1 MTAIHLST
9 STTPAA
15 ARRPRLFRPEILLVS
30 LVMHL
35 LGLALPL
42 ALLQIYDRILPA
54 QAYGTAV
61 FLVIGVGLA
70 IVLEAVL
77 RYGRQALFA
86 NIGARYEAQ
95 ATMAALDRLQHAD
108 IAKLEKRGTAAISDA
123 LRAIGQVRD
132 FWSGQAGAA
141 LYELPFVALYVALI
155 AYVGGWLALIPLGLF
170 IVAMGFALVWNPQI
184 ERWSSDAE
192 QVNRQRQDF
201 VWSVFGALRYLKAI
215 GAELSL
221 AALWRDINQHSMAVN
236 AELEARLG
244 WLRENAAAIG
254 QLSTV
259 LVVAFGATEVM
270 NGQLTT
276 GALAACTMLAGRS
289 IGPAMSSLGFWSQ
302 RARMGE
308 AQAQVD
314 DLLSLPDAPSF
325 AKPSSAA
332 SSASAAKLSIDQGEL
347 RLEAP
352 SLLDGPV
359 TLAPGEL
366 VHLQTDDTQ
375 AASRLLTA
383 IAGLGHDE
391 GIQVQVDGHAQ
402 SAYSH
407 EAYRSG
413 VALVTR
419 QLALVPGS
427 ILNNLTLYNASLNA
441 LVQPMCEA
449 LGLQAHLDKLK
460 NGVLT
465 DVGPGSAEQ
474 IDEGIYQRIAIVR
487 ALLCQPRILLLD
499 HAASGIDL
507 DGMKRLAALLTAM
520 QGKTTV
526 LIATYKEP
534 LIAACNRTLVLKR
547 TGGVQ

>member
-1 MTAIHLST
+1 
-9 STTPAA
+9 
-15 ARRPRLFRPEILLVS
+15 
-30 LVMHL
+30 MHL

-61 FLVIGVGLA
+61 FLVMGVGVA
-70 IVLEAVL
+70 ILLEAVL

-95 ATMAALDRLQHAD
+95 ATMAALERLQLAD
-108 IAKLEKRGTAAISDA
+108 IAQLEKRGTPAISDA

-132 FWSGQAGAA
+132 FWSGQASAA

-170 IVAMGFALVWNPQI
+170 IVALAFALVWNPQI

-302 RARMGE
+302 RARLGE

-314 DLLSLPDAPSF
+314 DLLNLPDAPSF
-325 AKPSSAA
+325 AKPALADSS
-332 SSASAAKLSIDQGEL
+332 AKLSIEQGEL

-359 TLAPGEL
+359 TLAPGEV

-383 IAGLGHDE
+383 IAGLSLDE
-391 GIQVQVDGHAQ
+391 GIQVQVDGRAP

-441 LVQPMCEA
+441 SVQPLCEA

-499 HAASGIDL
+499 HAASGVDL
-507 DGMKRLAALLTAM
+507 DGVKRLAALLTGM

-534 LIAACNRTLVLKR
+534 LIAACNRSLVLKR
-547 TGGVQ
+547 SGGVQ

>member
-1 MTAIHLST
+1 MTAIHPST
-9 STTPAA
+9 PLRPSPT
-15 ARRPRLFRPEILLVS
+15 RRPRLFRPDILLVS

-61 FLVIGVGLA
+61 FLVIGVGVA
-70 IVLEAVL
+70 ILLEAVL

-95 ATMAALDRLQHAD
+95 ATMAALERLQLAD
-108 IAKLEKRGTAAISDA
+108 IALLEKRGTPAISDA

-170 IVAMGFALVWNPQI
+170 IVAIGFALVWNPQI
-184 ERWSSDAE
+184 ERWSSDVE

-302 RARMGE
+302 RARLGE

-314 DLLSLPDAPSF
+314 DLLSLPDAPGF
-325 AKPSSAA
+325 
-332 SSASAAKLSIDQGEL
+332 ASAAKLNIEQGEL
-347 RLEAP
+347 RLDAP

-359 TLAPGEL
+359 TLAPGEV

-383 IAGLGHDE
+383 IAGLSLDDGV
-391 GIQVQVDGHAQ
+391 QVQVDGRAP

-441 LVQPMCEA
+441 SVQPLCEA

-499 HAASGIDL
+499 HAASGVDL
-507 DGMKRLAALLTAM
+507 DGVKRLAALLTGM

-534 LIAACNRTLVLKR
+534 LIAACNRSLVLKR
-547 TGGVQ
+547 SGGVQ